1 MKYFVAILLISIF
14 SYAWTTK
21 QSVAETIPY
30 FKVLSESSFEIPKG
44 ITSRLYLHGTETTHV
59 LIYTT
64 TGKIMYNLNET
75 DPKEI
80 KGFTLNPMNAIM
92 LTYEL
97 ANAFRAISLLD
108 RPSRLYILELDLY
121 PFQPSD

>member
-1 MKYFVAILLISIF
+1 MKLLTLILITSFL
-14 SYAWTTK
+14 SYAWMTK
-21 QSVAETIPY
+21 QALPETIPY
-30 FKVLSESSFEIPKG
+30 FKLLSEASFEIPKG
-44 ITSRLYLHGTETTHV
+44 LTFRLYLHGTETTHV

-80 KGFTLNPMNAIM
+80 PGFTLKSMQAIM

-97 ANAFRAISLLD
+97 ATAFRATNLLD
-108 RPSRLYILELDLY
+108 RPSRLYVIQLDLY
-121 PFQPSD
+121 PFE